1 MANNIN
7 NIHTLFPVISTKKCL
22 EQSACIFTL
31 NIFIQ
36 NGNILIQNGATDRR
50 LAPTINLSQKQLLWS
65 GNYWRLFLLVFIC
78 SSSSRLR
85 SNRSIFSTIFP
96 TATPV
101 PKTARTNPANVMYS
115 IIIITPPP
123 FLSEGSYGIPPF
135 QKGQP
140 PTVMVAPCLLRLF
153 YCIILLP
160 SKQEQMFACYLI
172 KFMFLGS
179 QDQTPLSLE
188 TCTARHTLK
197 KPEAGTPDFL
207 RPTWSHNHFSY
218 LRIGICSWLLH
229 MQMARRR

>member
-50 LAPTINLSQKQLLWS
+50 LALITNVTKTIAKFSED
-65 GNYWRLFLLVFIC
+65 YWRSFLLVLIC
-78 SSSSRLR
+78 SSSSRLQ
-85 SNRSIFSTIFP
+85 SNRSIFSTIIP

-123 FLSEGSYGIPPF
+123 FQSEGSYDIPPF

-153 YCIILLP
+153 YCIILFP
-160 SKQEQMFACYLI
+160 SRQEQTFVIILPFALPAHLCYTNSI
-172 KFMFLGS
+172 ATTNANS
-179 QDQTPLSLE
+179 
-188 TCTARHTLK
+188 R
-197 KPEAGTPDFL
+197 
-207 RPTWSHNHFSY
+207 
-218 LRIGICSWLLH
+218 
-229 MQMARRR
+229 